1 MSTTPV
7 AFLRSFHS
15 FGRIRKYLSQADT
28 ERIVHAFI
36 LSKLDY
42 CNSLRY
48 GIPSRKIEK
57 TSEITE
63 YRDKINFVLEED

>member
-15 FGRIRKYLSQADT
+15 FGRIRKYLLQADT

-42 CNSLRY
+42 CNSLLY

-57 TSEITE
+57 LQRLQNTE
-63 YRDKINFVLEED
+63 ARLTVC